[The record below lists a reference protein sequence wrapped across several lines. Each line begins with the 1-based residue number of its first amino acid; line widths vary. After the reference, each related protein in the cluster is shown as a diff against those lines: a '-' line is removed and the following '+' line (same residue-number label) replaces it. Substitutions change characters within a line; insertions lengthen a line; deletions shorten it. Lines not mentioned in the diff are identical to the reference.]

1 MTNKAALAIAG
12 NADKKAT
19 DRVKA
24 IESTE
29 AATYETADLD
39 SLAAVVVDAEA
50 ASSVRRAAL
59 HQLLLA
65 QFANPTFSKWKKKF
79 ISTLV
84 KLMDDPSPEFAE
96 AALGQL
102 VKLKVPA
109 AQTKLLNLLRSPAEA
124 PISAAKALQ
133 LLRYDVHTDAY
144 PIARG
149 LAVDAKTDDQTRQAA
164 LRLLAADPEAAGLF
178 EKLLKNKEEAPEVRR
193 VCAAALNN
201 LKPKAYQKFAQE
213 SVLDD
218 HEHNAV
224 RAQSL
229 TALATLGDSG
239 SFAGN
244 DRLTDKVKEL
254 RASAPS
260 AVKKAARQYLAKI
273 SDE

>member
-1 MTNKAALAIAG
+1 MTNKVALAIAG

-29 AATYETADLD
+29 AVTYETADLD
-39 SLAAVVVDAEA
+39 ALAAVLVDTEA
-50 ASSVRRAAL
+50 AASVRRAAL
-59 HQLLLA
+59 QQLLVA
-65 QFANPTFSKWKKKF
+65 QFANPAFPKWRKKF
-79 ISTLV
+79 IAALV
-84 KLMDDPSPEFAE
+84 KLMDDPFPEFAE

-109 AQTKLLNLLRSPAEA
+109 AQTKLLTILRSSDKA

-144 PIARG
+144 PIARE
-149 LAVDAKTDDQTRQAA
+149 LADDAKTDDPTRQAA

-178 EKLLKNKEEAPEVRR
+178 EKLLKSKKESPEVRR

-218 HEHNAV
+218 DENNAV

-229 TALATLGDSG
+229 TALATLGDSE
-239 SFAGN
+239 SLAGN

-254 RASAPS
+254 RAGAPT

-273 SDE
+273 SDK

>member
-1 MTNKAALAIAG
+1 MTNKVALAIAG
-12 NADKKAT
+12 NADKKAA

-29 AATYETADLD
+29 AITYETADLD
-39 SLAAVVVDAEA
+39 VLAAVVVDTA
-50 ASSVRRAAL
+50 AAASVRRAAL
-59 HQLLLA
+59 DQLLVA
-65 QFANPTFSKWKKKF
+65 QFANPTFPKWRKKF
-79 ISTLV
+79 ITALV
-84 KLMDDPSPEFAE
+84 KLMDEPSSEFAE

-109 AQTKLLNLLRSPAEA
+109 AQTKLLNILRSPAEA

-144 PIARG
+144 PIARE
-149 LAVDAKTDDQTRQAA
+149 LAVDATTDDHTRQAA

-178 EKLLKNKEEAPEVRR
+178 EKLLKSKEEAPEVRR

-218 HEHNAV
+218 DEHNAV

-229 TALATLGDSG
+229 TALATLGDSE
-239 SFAGN
+239 SLSGN
-244 DRLTDKVKEL
+244 DRLTEKVKEL
-254 RASAPS
+254 RSGAPP
-260 AVKKAARQYLAKI
+260 AVKKAARQYLEKI